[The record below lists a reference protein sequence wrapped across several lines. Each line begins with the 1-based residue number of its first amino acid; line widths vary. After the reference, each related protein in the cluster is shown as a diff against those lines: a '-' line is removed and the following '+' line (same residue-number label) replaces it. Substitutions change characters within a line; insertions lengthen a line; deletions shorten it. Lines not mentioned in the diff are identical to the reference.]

1 MSMGLFKRSKS
12 HSEKTSTQN
21 NKPAGVQSS
30 ALDAELA
37 AQDEQLDAIHQAE
50 AAFEESNDVDAL
62 ISFWEEIWNNG
73 GLLFN
78 GSHWT
83 FRLPDLYMKQKRY
96 DDALRILRKIKNPQ
110 YQDKKAS
117 YIEKINAAKK
127 KADR

>member
-62 ISFWEEIWNNG
+62 ISLG
-73 GLLFN
+73 GNL
-78 GSHWT
+78 
-83 FRLPDLYMKQKRY
+83 
-96 DDALRILRKIKNPQ
+96 
-110 YQDKKAS
+110 
-117 YIEKINAAKK
+117 E
-127 KADR
+127 